1 MEIKEIPEEKIK
13 EIKKFISPF
22 RINEERQGKVYGEI
36 KENAKGDFDFFVLTI
51 FSAIIITLGL
61 IVDSSAVVIG
71 GMLLAPLVW
80 PVLALSLAIIKGR
93 SGLLQSSVSTL
104 FRSTVVILLISFVFG
119 FISPDY
125 ALKGSEFISRTSP
138 TIFELFIALAA
149 GFVGAFVI
157 TYPKI
162 GAAIAGVVV
171 AAALV
176 PPIAVIGLSV
186 SHGNLE
192 MAGGAFI
199 LYLSNLIAVTF
210 AASILFLVSKFKGP
224 STEIGQDKRKSNIR
238 WALIFLIVMAIPLLL
253 ITSEAIKEK
262 NQQNAI
268 RQIINAKFPTATIAS
283 VDVEDKGEVVVIDV
297 TIQHSDILTENQV
310 NNLAETLSQK
320 MKKVVVPRITI
331 VPIVKLW
338 ENGN

>member
-13 EIKKFISPF
+13 EIKKYIRPF
-22 RINEERQGKVYGEI
+22 HIDKKRQEKVYGEI
-36 KENAKGDFDFFVLTI
+36 KESAKGDFDFFVLTI

-61 IVDSSAVVIG
+61 IVNSSAVVIG

-93 SGLLQSSVSTL
+93 SGLLQSSVATL
-104 FRSTVVILLISFVFG
+104 FRSTVVILLISFVLG
-119 FISPDY
+119 FISPEY

-176 PPIAVIGLSV
+176 PPIAVMGLSV

-210 AASILFLVSKFKGP
+210 SASILFLISKFKGP
-224 STEIGQDKRKSNIR
+224 STETGQDKRKSNIR
-238 WALIFLIVMAIPLLL
+238 WALISLIVMAIPLLL

-268 RQIINAKFPTATIAS
+268 RQIINAKFPMATITS

-297 TIQHSDILTENQV
+297 TLQHSDILTENQV
-310 NNLAETLSQK
+310 NDLADIFSQK
-320 MKKVVVPRITI
+320 MKKSTVPRITV

>member
-13 EIKKFISPF
+13 EIKKYIRPF
-22 RINEERQGKVYGEI
+22 HIDKKRQEKVYGEI
-36 KENAKGDFDFFVLTI
+36 KESAKGDFDFFVLTI

-61 IVDSSAVVIG
+61 IVNSSAVVIG

-93 SGLLQSSVSTL
+93 SGLLQSSVATL
-104 FRSTVVILLISFVFG
+104 FRSTVVILLISFVLG
-119 FISPDY
+119 FISPEY

-176 PPIAVIGLSV
+176 PPIAVMGLSV

-210 AASILFLVSKFKGP
+210 SASILFLISKFKGP
-224 STEIGQDKRKSNIR
+224 STETGQDKRKSNIR
-238 WALIFLIVMAIPLLL
+238 WALISLIVMAIPLLL

-268 RQIINAKFPTATIAS
+268 RQIINAKFPMATITS

-297 TIQHSDILTENQV
+297 TLQHSDILTENQV
-310 NNLAETLSQK
+310 NNLADMLSQK
-320 MKKVVVPRITI
+320 MKKSTVPRITV

>member
-1 MEIKEIPEEKIK
+1 MERQEVPTEKIK
-13 EIKKFISPF
+13 EIKKYISPF
-22 RINEERQGKVYGEI
+22 RIGEERQNKVYGEI

-93 SGLLQSSVSTL
+93 SNLLQSSVSTL
-104 FRSTVVILLISFVFG
+104 FKSTVVILLISFVLG
-119 FISPDY
+119 FMSPDY

-176 PPIAVIGLSV
+176 PPITVMGLSV
-186 SHGNLE
+186 AHGNLE
-192 MAGGAFI
+192 MTGGAFI

-210 AASILFLVSKFKGP
+210 SASVLFFISKFKGP
-224 STEIGQDKRKSNIR
+224 STETGQDKRKNNIR
-238 WALIFLIVMAIPLLL
+238 WTLIFLIVMAIPLLL

-268 RQIINAKFPTATIAS
+268 RQIIDAKFPRANITS
-283 VDVEDKGEVVVIDV
+283 VNIENKDEVVIVDI
-297 TIQHSDILTENQV
+297 TIQHSDILTGNQIDD
-310 NNLAETLSQK
+310 LTDMLSQK
-320 MKKVVVPRITI
+320 MKTSVVPRITV

-338 ENGN
+338 ENDV